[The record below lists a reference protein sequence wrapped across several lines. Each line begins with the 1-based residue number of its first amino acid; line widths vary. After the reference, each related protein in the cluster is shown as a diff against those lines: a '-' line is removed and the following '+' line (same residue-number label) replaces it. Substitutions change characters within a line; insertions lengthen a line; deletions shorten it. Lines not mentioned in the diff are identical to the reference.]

1 MNTSTEGINRLIL
14 AGIVISEPKTRQS
27 PAGVTMTRFTLD
39 HQSIQQEAGTD
50 RKVACR
56 IIVTAC
62 GDALQQAIIKGA
74 HVEVAGF
81 LSYESRQQMETR
93 LIIHAQH
100 IKELKYPK

>member
-14 AGIVISEPKTRQS
+14 TGEVISEPKTRKS
-27 PAGVTMTRFTLD
+27 PAGITMTRFTLD

-62 GDALQQAIIKGA
+62 GDVLQHVITKGA
-74 HVEVAGF
+74 RIEVDGF

-100 IKELKYPK
+100 IKELKYPE